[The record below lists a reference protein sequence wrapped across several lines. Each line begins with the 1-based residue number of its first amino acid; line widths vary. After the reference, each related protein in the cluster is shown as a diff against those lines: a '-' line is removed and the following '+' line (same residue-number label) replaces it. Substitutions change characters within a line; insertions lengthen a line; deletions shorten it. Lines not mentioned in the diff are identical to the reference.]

1 MRTIV
6 ALLVWTQLIWAQE
19 MPFAQPYL
27 QVYDDA
33 ITPGTGQAHE
43 RALERFKQAAVPAG
57 YRESFHFFRMD
68 DGRYPAFNPQRSA
81 EFSKSSEAHWAAV
94 ADKIDTAL
102 LAENA
107 KVYRETIASQDLY
120 LLARRPAYGHPTEG
134 PRIQAFVVVD
144 ILYLKHARI
153 EEAGRHLTALAELA
167 TRKEAPLHYAV
178 YAKTSGTGLPALFR
192 YRFAENRE
200 DYERRALRTARLLGA
215 EGEDLHRK
223 LESCLR
229 TRTRRT
235 GWYLP
240 HLSY

>member
-1 MRTIV
+1 MRTVI
-6 ALLVWTQLIWAQE
+6 ALLVWAPWIWAQE
-19 MPFAQPYL
+19 VPFAQPYL

-33 ITPGTGQAHE
+33 ITPGMGQAHAQ
-43 RALERFKQAAVPAG
+43 ALARFKQAAVPAG

-94 ADKIDTAL
+94 ADEIDAGL

-120 LLARRPAYGHPTEG
+120 LLARRPAFGHPAGG
-134 PRIQAFVVVD
+134 PKIQAFVVVD

-153 EEAGRHLTALAELA
+153 EEAGRHLTALARLA
-167 TRKEAPLHYAV
+167 SREKAPLHYAV
-178 YAKTSGTGLPALFR
+178 YAKTSGAGLPALYR
-192 YRFAENRE
+192 YTFAASRT
-200 DYERRALRTARLLGA
+200 DYERRTQRTVRLLGA
-215 EGEDLHRK
+215 EGEDLQRK

-229 TRTRRT
+229 SKGRRT